1 MHPFTGFIAVCL
13 ACITSGL
20 AGVYFELILKGGS
33 APAPPS
39 ASAAPQ
45 ADLWVRNTQLS
56 IFSLIPAIIPILFGD
71 HGGSG
76 LGRLIA
82 PFKNFNGWALGTVVT
97 QTVGGLV
104 TAVVIRY
111 SDNIM

>member
-1 MHPFTGFIAVCL
+1 M
-13 ACITSGL
+13 TSGL
-20 AGVYFELILKGGS
+20 AGVYFELILKGS
-33 APAPPS
+33 PAPAPPS
-39 ASAAPQ
+39 GIPPPPK

-76 LGRLIA
+76 FGRILA
-82 PFKNFNGWALGTVVT
+82 PFKNFNGWAFATVVT

-111 SDNIM
+111 SDNIMCVND